1 MGQTEQLVHCS
12 TFSLCFLHVPCRL
25 VLYLPSALSLVSD
38 YFFAKRDDDSEMY
51 DTIVAAKEILKSV
64 YAVYGGQSGSLS
76 SLSRTQTKTTEPDL
90 GQTLEDVCRIG
101 LSSGDPVSIGLVM
114 HDVSFRIIRSI

>member
-12 TFSLCFLHVPCRL
+12 APSLCFLHLVCRL

-38 YFFAKRDDDSEMY
+38 YFYIKRPGDSEMY

-64 YAVYGGQSGSLS
+64 YAVYGGESGSLS
-76 SLSRTQTKTTEPDL
+76 ALSRTQTETTERDL
-90 GQTLEDVCRIG
+90 GQTLEDVCKIG
-101 LSSGDPVSIGLVM
+101 MSSGDPVSIDPLLGYV
-114 HDVSFRIIRSI
+114 FPYRTI